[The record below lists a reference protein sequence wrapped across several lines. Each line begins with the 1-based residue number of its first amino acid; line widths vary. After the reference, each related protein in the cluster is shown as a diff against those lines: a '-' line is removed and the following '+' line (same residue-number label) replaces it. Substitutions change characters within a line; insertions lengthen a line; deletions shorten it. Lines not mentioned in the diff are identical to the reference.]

1 MISLHWNTDQYLSA
15 KLYSVIIW
23 LMEEPLESRI
33 GRLLLAR
40 RLKLVVAESCTG
52 GLLGH
57 LITNVPGCS
66 EYFLGGITAY
76 SYEAKQSL
84 LGVKP
89 QTLIQFGA
97 VSRETVLEMAQG
109 VRRAFALHGKE
120 ENVIGVSISGIAG
133 PGGAQ
138 PGKPVGLVWI
148 GLSTAEGDWAADF
161 YGLGNREENK
171 AFSARCALEIIH
183 AYLDGSLKVGKQGET

>member
-1 MISLHWNTDQYLSA
+1 
-15 KLYSVIIW
+15 
-23 LMEEPLESRI
+23 MEEPLESQI
-33 GRLLLAR
+33 GKLLLAR

-76 SYEAKQSL
+76 SYEAKQLL
-84 LGVKP
+84 LGVQP
-89 QTLIQFGA
+89 ETLTRYGA
-97 VSRETVLEMAQG
+97 VSRNTVLEMAQG
-109 VRRAFALHGKE
+109 VRRAFAAQVAE
-120 ENVIGVSISGIAG
+120 ESLVGVAISGIAG

-148 GLSTAEGDWAADF
+148 GLSAAEGGWAADF
-161 YGLGNREENK
+161 YGRGSREENK
-171 AFSARCALEIIH
+171 AFSARCAMQALK
-183 AYLDGSLKVGKQGET
+183 AYLEGTLFVEKQGEK

>member
-1 MISLHWNTDQYLSA
+1 MDT
-15 KLYSVIIW
+15 
-23 LMEEPLESRI
+23 PLEYRI
-33 GRLLLAR
+33 GGLLLR
-40 RLKLVVAESCTG
+40 RGLKLVIAESCTG

-57 LITNVPGCS
+57 LITNVAGCS

-89 QTLIQFGA
+89 DTLVRFGA

-109 VRRAFALHGKE
+109 VRRAFAAQMPA
-120 ENVIGVSISGIAG
+120 ENLVGVAISGIAG

-148 GLSTAEGDWAADF
+148 GLSAAEGDWAADF
-161 YGLGNREENK
+161 YGQGSREDNK
-171 AFSARCALEIIH
+171 AFSAQRALEVLL
-183 AYLDGSLKVGKQGET
+183 AYLQGSLHVGRQGE

>member
-1 MISLHWNTDQYLSA
+1 MDFPPRFHGYGCSQ
-15 KLYSVIIW
+15 LYSVIIGV
-23 LMEEPLESRI
+23 MEETLEARV
-33 GRLLLAR
+33 GKLLLSR
-40 RLKLVVAESCTG
+40 GLKLVVAESCTG

-84 LGVKP
+84 LGVRSE
-89 QTLIQFGA
+89 TLIRFGA

-109 VRRAFALHGKE
+109 VRRAFAAQVAE
-120 ENVIGVSISGIAG
+120 ESLVGVAISGIAG

-148 GLSTAEGDWAADF
+148 GLSAANGHWAAAF
-161 YGLGNREENK
+161 YGQGNREENK
-171 AFSARCALEIIH
+171 IFSARRALEALSAH
-183 AYLDGSLKVGKQGET
+183 LDGSLLVEEQGEK

>member
-1 MISLHWNTDQYLSA
+1 
-15 KLYSVIIW
+15 
-23 LMEEPLESRI
+23 MEEPLESRI

-40 RLKLVVAESCTG
+40 QLKLAVAESCTG

-84 LGVKP
+84 LGVKSE
-89 QTLIQFGA
+89 TLIRFGA

-109 VRRAFALHGKE
+109 VRRAFAAQVAE
-120 ENVIGVSISGIAG
+120 ENLVGVAISGIAG

-138 PGKPVGLVWI
+138 LGKPVGLVWV
-148 GLSTAEGDWAADF
+148 GLSAAEGDWAADF
-161 YGLGNREENK
+161 YGQGNREENK
-171 AFSARCALEIIH
+171 AFSALRALESLQ
-183 AYLDGSLKVGKQGET
+183 AYLEGSLFAGKQGEK